1 MAKLNSYAG
10 DMARV
15 TLKTVQSSNSLYLY
29 FSLAQELLL
38 LQCYLERR
46 DTGHYKA
53 KVNYSAV
60 RILGNFTI
68 KGKIILNFTC
78 EKVNKY

>member
-15 TLKTVQSSNSLYLY
+15 TLKSVQSSNSLYLY

-38 LQCYLERR
+38 LQCCLESR

-53 KVNYSAV
+53 NENYSAG
-60 RILGNFTI
+60 RIVGNFTI
-68 KGKIILNFTC
+68 KGKIILNFT
-78 EKVNKY
+78 